1 MFKRIRQLSFLFML
15 AALLCTMS
23 KVQVNAA
30 VKAKLYSSNAGGHVY
45 GVPGRKDGKPWYHFT
60 AVGGGANKGNEAF
73 CRDPHLHAANGQ
85 TVTVTKSTGYTWARK
100 ALTWYFLGG
109 SRTTARRHAC
119 QSYIWA
125 GGKKANMA
133 NGTEWAWDSIAK
145 TQASGYVLIYTPHL
159 SAQQGWFGYQAVE
172 VPDTKSVQKEKK
184 EPVQLEFNLRIDKV
198 DASTGAH
205 IDTGCFEVKFDGK
218 ALNGTKKTKNGV
230 YTKKLTNKVSVV
242 GKSKKVYY
250 VANWNLL
257 SAAKKKEELKK
268 GHYPNKAAATKAA
281 QSQAEEN
288 FNNNKKK
295 AKNSKHTWT
304 VRETNAPAGHFLA
317 DKKTK
322 TVKTTANDKKVSF
335 KFVDPQA
342 TAEISVIK
350 TSTDERFSGLS
361 LEGAVFG
368 LYVNDEKGIKTSDTT
383 CLKLNNKIAGLDT
396 LIETGKT
403 GKDGKLKFKT
413 KLYPGKYYIKELVA
427 PEGFMKNPNK
437 LTFTLSQHQK
447 EVKKTLAYTR
457 KVPED
462 EISGRIAIEKTKG
475 YSSDGKNAEKG
486 ITFDIITQ
494 QDIKIKENNKET
506 TYKSGSVVEKIT
518 TDANGKAVSKYYP
531 AGSYLVKQENTE
543 DDSVKVPDWTVTISS
558 GTKVTYSYKK
568 NNVQLKI
575 KKYVKEKGEKE
586 TPEANAVFSVLDT
599 SKITKKDLE
608 KLTTQKARQ
617 EYVAGSKAVLGT
629 ITTDANGEGIYTITN
644 GNKELTYGNTYTLLQ
659 TAGDSRYSLA
669 DAADVIINDT
679 LSEREYAFSFV
690 DTNAC
695 VLLKYKLDARTGE
708 KTPEKDAVF
717 EITQLSSDNKDE
729 ASEATT
735 ATDTSSEGTT
745 ADASGETKGDTGE
758 TQPAFPMTV
767 TTNEAGIVDLSI
779 LPAGTYNIHQT
790 GGDEDY
796 SYTDDITIRVDTDG
810 KVYEGDS
817 ETATVSIT
825 RTDYSK
831 GNGLSIK
838 KNLVENPD
846 KPDEKT
852 AESGAIFTV
861 IDAENIKR
869 SDLTKLVTLN
879 LRKEYVS
886 SLKESQ
892 ILGTITTDESGNGYL
907 ALDKEVGEFIVL
919 QTEGRDGYTIADPVF
934 SSDDAMKV
942 ETIKHGEQVNKMY
955 SFTADDVKES
965 KAKVSV
971 MKQKKDDTADA
982 VAEQDA
988 TFQVLDVATLM
999 KAKGLT
1005 TVKALQDELAK
1016 LKTLSSYQQFVSDL
1030 PQNAIIGTLNTDA
1043 KGQDSVVLQ
1052 MHTNTDP
1059 AIKDDG
1065 VTEPKVKDPVDEDDN
1080 IEAGEVDDNS
1090 DGSYEENDTEKE
1102 PDDEKADTVEEPD
1115 SEENDT
1121 SNDDVT
1127 YWTAAAHKDG
1137 FVVIQ
1142 TGGDASYKALVPVWS
1157 GDMENTT
1164 GTDDTGA
1171 PETKYAFSGVD
1182 EKIHRRIKVTKKKRT
1197 GVVDGKDVTMP
1208 EGAAEFA
1215 LYDASNLD
1223 ENAKPVCTLVT
1234 GTDGTATSP
1243 DLPLGSY
1250 ILKQTKGAD
1259 GFKFIDDQTINIT
1272 EETQET
1278 AEYEYLNEESWVNL
1292 KVTKVSAETNHPLG
1306 QALFELYKLSDVDTE
1321 TGEPKEGAQVVRS
1334 LYTNNDGYA
1343 SCQLPFGEYYLIEKT
1358 APLGFLNKGKGV
1370 KVLLNDE
1377 KAKADKDGNRS
1388 ATVTY
1393 PDTPIYGEI
1402 KGEKQGEYL
1411 TGKDDNGNFLYEK
1424 RGIEGAVYALYAREK
1439 ITDDA
1444 GNQKWAAGEKISEAT
1459 SDKNG
1464 AFQFT
1469 NPKKVDSMS
1478 SDKEFWL
1485 GKYYFKEISAPYG
1498 FTLDTKEYDVTLT
1511 WDKSPQKTT
1520 VTDETIT
1527 EDGNGIDG
1535 ETFRTLGVN
1544 HILTTG
1550 EKLNPLIKNAKTITF
1565 TWEKTPAGSVDVSV
1579 SKEDGKTPAG
1589 DVWLYDDGQGNI
1601 TISSCE
1607 NDAVINFNAMS
1618 NGMFMGCDQLTQI
1631 NFDNINT
1638 SQMRN
1643 AKDMFNGCTSLTS
1656 LDVSSFNFSAL
1667 LYADRMYYNCSGVQT
1682 IYSAGIKKV
1691 GDAGEVKMIP
1701 VSITA
1706 KPINTFC
1713 VANEKITNEDG
1724 TETANTNE
1732 QFTADDFTFEVHY
1745 IRSDG
1750 LAPEGIDDEVQV
1762 TKDDIESF
1770 NKTGPW
1776 SKSDKKVTITF
1787 KPTSQYYSIARTVTA
1802 NIQVDGPEDYDG
1814 TIEIDEHP
1822 IVTTSVEET
1831 RQSLTI
1837 DLLKIDSETKQ
1848 PISGALI
1855 GLYAANDIY
1864 DVSGK
1869 EILFHKDELIQSM
1882 ESDEAEDS
1890 HAVEFTNLPSD
1901 AYIKERGANMYYIK
1915 EIAAP
1920 AGYKITDPD
1929 KCYYFTGSLGD
1940 DKTHCEILHTW
1951 AGDEMAADGDNA
1963 STHYI
1968 TDSGKIENTPGG
1980 LGFMKIWD
1988 DHGNAAG
1995 KRPDKITVSI
2005 YEKALGESAPAIE
2018 TLTLTADNNWS
2029 ATSDVINQSTI
2040 KGLSDAEFKEKYRV
2054 VESYVDGYNHDETKN
2069 AALTKVNGKYVY
2081 KLDNVGDND
2090 TYAEIQKV
2098 WNDQDDAEHKRPTE
2112 IKVQLYRDGVAYGE
2126 PVVLNEE
2133 NQWRYTTRRGDSIN
2147 NPQKLLAYNEKTG
2160 AKYKYTWEEQLTD
2173 VITNDPN
2180 TGYTI
2185 SYATDEEAYLT
2196 TVTNTLQNGIMVTKE
2211 WDDDD
2216 NAADLRVDSI
2226 EVQLYRNGESM
2237 GEKYKYTLSEEN
2249 DWKEYVPDV
2258 PVNDPDGNPYEY
2270 SWKEISKNWT
2280 VTDANA
2286 NQVGYMPSYE
2296 EVTMNGL
2303 PTTIITNKVYTRGSI
2318 KVYKDLDPDD
2328 VYFSHGNP
2336 KFTFHIK
2343 GKNWKGEDVDL
2354 TKTVEFTEEDLQ
2366 KYKQEDHKDGDKIR
2380 KEVVFEN
2387 VELGSYTVTE
2397 SGTEGMYELD
2407 KIDTSGDNVTI
2418 GNDKKSAVVVIGKDK
2433 NGEIYS
2439 SGTVGFYNVA
2449 YKGSIKVIKYRD
2461 DAKKKPLKGVTFTLY
2476 NSDGNK
2482 VAEKETDENGEIL
2495 FDKLRR
2501 ATYTLKE
2508 TKTIPGYSLLKD
2520 SISITIPK
2528 TLTAEEA
2535 KAQKADLSKG
2545 KYNDADDTYDFY
2557 DLVYKVTD
2565 HAIPGVPQ
2573 TGGMD
2578 TLLTYLP
2585 IVIAMGLFLGVGIY
2599 EIKKKQKSTK

>member
-1 MFKRIRQLSFLFML
+1 MFKKIRQLSFLFMFAVL
-15 AALLCTMS
+15 FCTMTM
-23 KVQVNAA
+23 QVNAA
-30 VKAKLYSSNAGGHVY
+30 GSARMYCSKYGGHVY
-45 GVPGRKDGKPWYHFT
+45 GVPKRKDGKPWYHFSV
-60 AVGGGANKGNEAF
+60 AGGGANKGSEAF
-73 CRDPHLHAANGQ
+73 CRDPQLHAASGQ

-133 NGTEWAWDSIAK
+133 TGTEWAWDDIAK

-172 VPDTKSVQKEKK
+172 KPTTKHVEKEKK
-184 EPVQLEFNLRIDKV
+184 DKLSLDFDLQIDKI

-218 ALNGTKKTKNGV
+218 ALKEIKKTKNGI
-230 YTKKLTNKVSVV
+230 YTKRLTIKVPVV

-250 VANWNLL
+250 VTNWNVL

-268 GHYPNKAAATKAA
+268 GHYPNKAAAKKAA
-281 QSQAEEN
+281 QSQAEKN

-295 AKNSKHTWT
+295 ARNSKHTWT
-304 VRETNAPAGHFLA
+304 VTETNAPAGHFLA
-317 DKKTK
+317 DQKTK
-322 TVKTTANDKKVSF
+322 TVKTSANDKKVSF

-342 TAEISVIK
+342 TAEISVTK
-350 TSTDERFSGLS
+350 TSKNERFSGLS

-368 LYVNDEKGIKTSDTT
+368 LYANDKILTSDTT
-383 CLKLNNKIAGLDT
+383 YLKLNKTVVGQNT

-427 PEGFMKNPNK
+427 PKGFVKYPKK

-447 EVKKTLAYTR
+447 EVKKKLDSTINI
-457 KVPED
+457 PED
-462 EISGRIAIEKTKG
+462 EISGRIAVEKTKG
-475 YSSDGKNAEKG
+475 YGKNAEKG

-494 QDIKIKENNKET
+494 QNIKIKENDKET

-518 TDANGKAVSKYYP
+518 TDANGKAISKYYP
-531 AGSYLVKQENTE
+531 FGSYLVKQENTE
-543 DDSVKVPDWTVTISS
+543 GDSVKVPDWTVTISS
-558 GTKVTYSYKK
+558 GNKVTYSYAK

-586 TPEANAVFSVLDT
+586 TPEANAVFTVLDT

-629 ITTDANGEGIYTITN
+629 ITTDANGEGTYIVTN
-644 GNKELTYGNTYTLLQ
+644 GNKELTYDKTYTLLQ

-669 DAADVIINDT
+669 DATDVIINST

-708 KTPEKDAVF
+708 KTPEKGAEF
-717 EITQLSSDNKDE
+717 EITQVSSDNKDE
-729 ASEATT
+729 AAEATT
-735 ATDTSSEGTT
+735 ATDAPEEGTT
-745 ADASGETKGDTGE
+745 AGASGETKGDTGE

-796 SYTDDITIRVDTDG
+796 SYTDDITIRVDSDG

-817 ETATVSIT
+817 EIATVSIT

-846 KPDEKT
+846 KPDEKA

-861 IDAENIKR
+861 IDAKDIEK
-869 SDLTKLVTLN
+869 SDLMKLVTLN

-886 SLKESQ
+886 SLEESQ
-892 ILGTITTDESGNGYL
+892 ILGTVTTDESGNGYL
-907 ALDKEVGEFIVL
+907 PLDENVGEFIVL
-919 QTEGRDGYTIADPVF
+919 QTEGQDGYSIADPVF
-934 SSDDAMKV
+934 SSDDAMKE

-955 SFTADDVKES
+955 SFTADDIKES
-965 KAKVSV
+965 RAKVSV
-971 MKQKKDDTADA
+971 MKQKKDDNADA

-1005 TVKALQDELAK
+1005 TVKALKEELAK
-1016 LKTLSSYQQFVSDL
+1016 LKTLSSYQQFVSGL

-1052 MHTNTDP
+1052 MHTN
-1059 AIKDDG
+1059 AGEAAKDNG
-1065 VTEPKVKDPVDEDDN
+1065 NAEPEVEAPVDSDDE
-1080 IEAGEVDDNS
+1080 IETGEVNDDS
-1090 DGSYEENDTEKE
+1090 DGSYEGNDTEKE
-1102 PDDEKADTVEEPD
+1102 PEDEKKDTVGEQG
-1115 SEENDT
+1115 EENDD

-1142 TGGDASYKALVPVWS
+1142 TGGDVSYKALAPAWS
-1157 GDMENTT
+1157 GDMESTA

-1197 GVVDGKDVTMP
+1197 GVVDGKEVTMP

-1215 LYDASNLD
+1215 LYDASDLGED
-1223 ENAKPVCTLVT
+1223 AKPVCTLVT

-1243 DLPLGSY
+1243 DLPIGSY

-1272 EETQET
+1272 EDTQET
-1278 AEYEYLNEESWVNL
+1278 VEYEYLNEESWVNL
-1292 KVTKVSAETNHPLG
+1292 KVTKVSEETNHPLG
-1306 QALFELYKLSDVDTE
+1306 QALFELYKLSDVNTE
-1321 TGEPKEGAQVVRS
+1321 TGEPKAGAQVVRS

-1370 KVLLNDE
+1370 KVILNDE

-1388 ATVTY
+1388 ATLTY

-1411 TGKDDNGNFLYEK
+1411 TGKDTDGNFLYEK
-1424 RGIEGAVYALYAREK
+1424 RGIEGAKYTLYARED

-1444 GNQKWAAGEKISEAT
+1444 GNLIWAANQEISTAT
-1459 SDKNG
+1459 SGKNG

-1469 NPKKVDSMS
+1469 HDRKVATMS

-1485 GKYYFKEISAPYG
+1485 GKYYFKETEAPYG

-1565 TWEKTPAGSVDVSV
+1565 TWEKQPADAVDVSV
-1579 SKEDGKTPAG
+1579 SKDDGKTPAK
-1589 DVWLYDDGQGNI
+1589 DVWLWNDGNGNYY
-1601 TISSCE
+1601 ISSGVT
-1607 NDAVINFNAMS
+1607 DAVINFNAMS

-1643 AKDMFNGCTSLTS
+1643 AQDMFNGCTSLTS
-1656 LDVSSFNFSAL
+1656 LDVSSFNFAAL

-1682 IYSAGIKKV
+1682 IYSAGIKKI
-1691 GDAGEVKMIP
+1691 GDAEEVKMIP
-1701 VSITA
+1701 VSIVA
-1706 KPINTFC
+1706 KPLNTFC
-1713 VANEKITNEDG
+1713 VADEKITNEDG

-1787 KPTSQYYSIARTVTA
+1787 KPTSKYYSIARTVTA

-1822 IVTTSVEET
+1822 IVTTAVEET

-1855 GLYAANDIY
+1855 GLYAANDIL
-1864 DVSGK
+1864 DVDGNV
-1869 EILFHKDELIQSM
+1869 LFEKDQLIQSM

-1890 HAVEFTNLPSD
+1890 HAVEFSNLPSD
-1901 AYIKERGANMYYIK
+1901 AYIKNRGENMYYVK
-1915 EIAAP
+1915 EISAP

-1929 KCYYFTGSLGD
+1929 KCYYFKGSLGD
-1940 DKTHCEILHTW
+1940 DKVHCEILHTW
-1951 AGDEMAADGDNA
+1951 AGDEMAADGDND

-1968 TDSGKIENTPGG
+1968 MDSGKMENTPGG

-1995 KRPDKITVSI
+1995 KRPDKVTVSI
-2005 YEKALGESAPAIE
+2005 YDSTLGKNAPPME
-2018 TLTLTADNNWS
+2018 TLTLTAENNWS
-2029 ATSDVINQSTI
+2029 ATSDVLNQSTI
-2040 KGLSDAEFKEKYRV
+2040 KGMSDAEFKDRYTV
-2054 VESYVDGYNHDETKN
+2054 TESYVDGYNHDQTKN
-2069 AALTKVNGKYVY
+2069 AVLTKMNSRYVY

-2098 WNDQDDAEHKRPTE
+2098 WNDQDDAEHKRPSE

-2160 AKYKYTWEEQLTD
+2160 AKYKYTWKEQLTD
-2173 VITNDPN
+2173 VITDDPN

-2185 SYATDEEAYLT
+2185 SYATDEDAYLT
-2196 TVTNTLQNGIMVTKE
+2196 TVTNTLQNGIMVVKD
-2211 WDDDD
+2211 WDDND
-2216 NAADLRVDSI
+2216 NEADLRVDSV

-2237 GEKYKYTLSEEN
+2237 GEKYKYTLSDEN
-2249 DWKEYVPDV
+2249 DWQKYIPDV

-2270 SWKEISKNWT
+2270 TWKEISKNWT
-2280 VTDANA
+2280 VTDENA
-2286 NQVGYMPSYE
+2286 SQVGYMPSYE
-2296 EVTMNGL
+2296 EATMDGL

-2336 KFTFHIK
+2336 KFTFHVK

-2366 KYKQEDHKDGDKIR
+2366 KFKQEDHKDGDKIR
-2380 KEVVFEN
+2380 KEAVFEN

-2407 KIDTSGDNVTI
+2407 KIDTSGNNVTVSD
-2418 GNDKKSAVVVIGKDK
+2418 DKKSAVVVIGKDK
-2433 NGEIYS
+2433 DGEIYS
-2439 SGTVGFYNVA
+2439 TGTVGFYNVS
-2449 YKGSIKVIKYRD
+2449 YKGSIKVIKYSD
-2461 DAKKKPLKGVTFTLY
+2461 DAKEKPLKGVTFALY
-2476 NSDGNK
+2476 DNKGDK
-2482 VAEKETDENGEIL
+2482 VAEKETDENGEVL
-2495 FDKLRR
+2495 FDKLHR
-2501 ATYTLKE
+2501 ATYILKE
-2508 TKTIPGYSLLKD
+2508 TKTLPGYSLLKD

-2528 TLTAEEA
+2528 TLTTAEA

-2545 KYNDADDTYDFY
+2545 KYNEADDTYDFY

-2565 HAIPGVPQ
+2565 HAIPGVPMTGAFDNWQ
-2573 TGGMD
+2573 T
-2578 TLLTYLP
+2578 YVP
-2585 IVIAMGLFLGVGIY
+2585 IVIAMGLLIGVGIY
-2599 EIKKKQKSTK
+2599 EIKKKKSPKTENEEK

>member
-1 MFKRIRQLSFLFML
+1 MFKRIKQLTFLFLL
-15 AALLCTMS
+15 AVLFCTMTTHVDAAGSAKMYCS
-23 KVQVNAA
+23 K
-30 VKAKLYSSNAGGHVY
+30 YGGHVY
-45 GVPGRKDGKPWYHFT
+45 GVEGREDGKPWYHFSV
-60 AVGGGANKGNEAF
+60 VGGGANKGNEAF
-73 CRDPHLHAANGQ
+73 CRNPRNHAASGQ
-85 TVTVTKSTGYTWARK
+85 TVTVTKTCSKRYEWARK

-109 SRTTARRHAC
+109 EKTTARRHAC
-119 QSYIWA
+119 QAYIWA
-125 GGKKANMA
+125 GGNKSKMA
-133 NGTEWAWDSIAK
+133 SGTEGYWSAIAN
-145 TQASGYVLIYTPHL
+145 TPATGYVLIYTPHM
-159 SAQQGWFGYQAVE
+159 AKQQGWFGYQAVE
-172 VPDTKSVQKEKK
+172 KPDTKHVEKEKK
-184 EPVQLEFNLRIDKV
+184 EIVQLNFNLQIDKV

-205 IDTGCFEVKFDGK
+205 IDTGCFDVKFDGK

-230 YTKKLTNKVSVV
+230 YTKTLINKVPVV
-242 GKSKKVYY
+242 GKSNRVYY

-281 QSQAEEN
+281 QSQAEKN

-295 AKNSKHTWT
+295 AQNSKHTWT
-304 VRETNAPAGHFLA
+304 VTETNAPAGHFLA
-317 DKKTK
+317 DQKTK
-322 TVKTTANDKKVSF
+322 TVKTSANDKKVSF

-342 TAEISVIK
+342 TTEISVIK
-350 TSTDERFSGLS
+350 TSENPRFSGLS

-368 LYVNDEKGIKTSDTT
+368 LYANDKILTSDTAY
-383 CLKLNNKIAGLDT
+383 LKLNNTVVGQNT

-427 PEGFMKNPNK
+427 PEGFVKNSDK

-457 KVPED
+457 KVEEK

-486 ITFDIITQ
+486 ITFDIITL
-494 QDIKIKENNKET
+494 QDIKIKENDKDT

-531 AGSYLVKQENTE
+531 FGSYLVKQENTE
-543 DDSVKVPDWTVTISS
+543 GDSVKVPDWTVTISS
-558 GTKVTYSYKK
+558 GNKVTYSYAK

-586 TPEANAVFSVLDT
+586 TPEANAVFAVLDT

-608 KLTTQKARQ
+608 NLTTQKARQ
-617 EYVAGSKAVLGT
+617 EYVAGSKGVLGT
-629 ITTDANGEGIYTITN
+629 ITTDAKGEGTYTVTN
-644 GNKELTYGNTYTLLQ
+644 GNKELTYGKTYTLLQ

-669 DAADVIINDT
+669 DAADVIINNT
-679 LSEREYAFSFV
+679 LSERAYAFSFV

-708 KTPEKDAVF
+708 KTPEKGAEF
-717 EITQLSSDNKDE
+717 EITQVSSDNKDE
-729 ASEATT
+729 AAEATT
-735 ATDTSSEGTT
+735 ATDAPEEGTT
-745 ADASGETKGDTGE
+745 ASDSGETKGDTGE

-852 AESGAIFTV
+852 AESGAVFTV

-869 SDLTKLVTLN
+869 SDLTKLITLN

-886 SLKESQ
+886 SLKGSQ
-892 ILGTITTDESGNGYL
+892 ILGTVTTDESGNGYL
-907 ALDKEVGEFIVL
+907 ALDENVGEFIVL
-919 QTEGRDGYTIADPVF
+919 QTEGRDGYSIADPVF
-934 SSDDAMKV
+934 SSDDAMKA

-955 SFTADDVKES
+955 SFTADDIKES

-1005 TVKALQDELAK
+1005 TVKALKEELAK
-1016 LKTLSSYQQFVSDL
+1016 LKTLSSYQQFVSGL

-1052 MHTNTDP
+1052 MHTN
-1059 AIKDDG
+1059 AGEAAKDDG
-1065 VTEPKVKDPVDEDDN
+1065 NAEPEAEDPVDSDDE
-1080 IEAGEVDDNS
+1080 IETGEVNDDS
-1090 DGSYEENDTEKE
+1090 DGSYEGNDTEKE
-1102 PDDEKADTVEEPD
+1102 PDDEKKDAVED
-1115 SEENDT
+1115 QGSVKDD

-1137 FVVIQ
+1137 FVVMQ
-1142 TGGDASYKALVPVWS
+1142 TGGDASYKALAPVWS
-1157 GDMENTT
+1157 GDMKNTT

-1182 EKIHRRIKVTKKKRT
+1182 EKIHRRIKITKKKRT

-1208 EGAAEFA
+1208 EGTAEFA
-1215 LYDASNLD
+1215 LYDASDLD
-1223 ENAKPVCTLVT
+1223 EDAKPVCTLVT

-1243 DLPLGSY
+1243 DLPIGSY

-1272 EETQET
+1272 EDTQET

-1306 QALFELYKLSDVDTE
+1306 QALFELYKLSDVNTE
-1321 TGEPKEGAQVVRS
+1321 TGEPKAGAQVVRS

-1370 KVLLNDE
+1370 KVILNDE

-1388 ATVTY
+1388 ATLTY

-1424 RGIEGAVYALYAREK
+1424 RGIKGAKYTLYARED

-1444 GNQKWAAGEKISEAT
+1444 GNVIWKADQEINTAAT
-1459 SDKNG
+1459 DKNG

-1469 NPKKVDSMS
+1469 NPNPVPTMS

-1485 GKYYFKEISAPYG
+1485 GKYYFKETEAPYG

-1520 VTDETIT
+1520 ITDTTIT
-1527 EDGNGIDG
+1527 ENGNGINDDDSL
-1535 ETFRTLGVN
+1535 RTLGVN

-1607 NDAVINFNAMS
+1607 NDAVINFNAIS
-1618 NGMFMGCDQLTQI
+1618 SGMFMGCDQLTQI

-1638 SQMRN
+1638 SQMRD
-1643 AKDMFNGCTSLTS
+1643 AQDMFNGCTSLNE
-1656 LDVSSFNFSAL
+1656 LDLSSFNFAAAL
-1667 LYADRMYYNCSGVQT
+1667 YVDRMFYNCSGVQT
-1682 IYSAGIKKV
+1682 IYSAGVKTIE
-1691 GDAGEVKMIP
+1691 DAGEVKMIP
-1701 VSITA
+1701 VSISA
-1706 KPINTFC
+1706 EPINTFC
-1713 VANEKITNEDG
+1713 KEDEKATDADGNEK
-1724 TETANTNE
+1724 ANTNA
-1732 QFTADDFTFEVHY
+1732 QFKADDFIFNVHY

-1750 LAPEGIDDEVQV
+1750 LEIEGIDNQVEVN
-1762 TKDDIESF
+1762 DGDIESF

-1787 KPTSQYYSIARTVTA
+1787 KPTSKYYSIARTVTA

-1822 IVTTSVEET
+1822 VVTTAVEET

-1855 GLYAANDIY
+1855 GLYAANDIL
-1864 DVSGK
+1864 DVDGNV
-1869 EILFHKDELIQSM
+1869 LFEKGQLIQSM

-1890 HAVEFTNLPSD
+1890 HAVEFSNLPSD
-1901 AYIKERGANMYYIK
+1901 AYIKNRGEDMYYVK
-1915 EIAAP
+1915 EISAP

-1929 KCYYFTGSLGD
+1929 KCYYFKGSLGD
-1940 DKTHCEILHTW
+1940 DKVHCEILHTW
-1951 AGDEMAADGDNA
+1951 AGDEMAADGDND

-1968 TDSGKIENTPGG
+1968 MDSGKMENTPGG
-1980 LGFMKIWD
+1980 LGFMKLWD

-1995 KRPDKITVSI
+1995 KRPDKVTVKI
-2005 YEKALGESAPAIE
+2005 YDTKVSKVDPVE
-2018 TLTLTADNNWS
+2018 TLTLTAESNWS
-2029 ATSDVINQSTI
+2029 ATSDAINQSVV
-2040 KGLSDAEFKEKYRV
+2040 KGMSDTEFKQRFIIE
-2054 VESYVDGYNHDETKN
+2054 ESYVDGYDHDETKN
-2069 AALTKVNGKYVY
+2069 AVLTKMNGRYVY
-2081 KLDNVGDND
+2081 KLDNVGENE
-2090 TYAEIQKV
+2090 TYAIIKKV
-2098 WNDQDDAEHKRPTE
+2098 WNDQDDAEKKRPSE
-2112 IKVQLYRDGVAYGE
+2112 IKVQLYRDDVAYGK
-2126 PVVLNEE
+2126 PVTLSEDNEWHYDSRNTSDPLNSSMVL
-2133 NQWRYTTRRGDSIN
+2133 
-2147 NPQKLLAYNEKTG
+2147 KAYNDQTG
-2160 AKYKYTWEEQLTD
+2160 AKYKYTWKEQLTD
-2173 VITNDPN
+2173 VITDDPN

-2185 SYATDEEAYLT
+2185 SYATDEDAYLT
-2196 TVTNTLQNGIMVTKE
+2196 TVTNTLQNGIMVVKD

-2216 NAADLRVDSI
+2216 NEADLRAESV

-2237 GEKYKYTLSEEN
+2237 GEKYKFTLSDEN
-2249 DWKEYVPDV
+2249 DWQKYVPDV
-2258 PVNDPDGNPYEY
+2258 LVNDPAGNPYEY
-2270 SWKEISKNWT
+2270 TWKEISKKWT
-2280 VTDANA
+2280 VTDENA

-2296 EVTMNGL
+2296 EATMDGL

-2336 KFTFHIK
+2336 KFTFHVK

-2366 KYKQEDHKDGDKIR
+2366 KFKQEDHKDGDKIR
-2380 KEVVFEN
+2380 KEAVFEN

-2418 GNDKKSAVVVIGKDK
+2418 GDDKKSAVVVIGKDK
-2433 NGEIYS
+2433 DGEIYS
-2439 SGTVGFYNVA
+2439 TGTVGFYNIT
-2449 YKGSIKVIKYRD
+2449 YKGSIKVIKYSND
-2461 DAKKKPLKGVTFTLY
+2461 EKEKPLKGVTFALY
-2476 NSDGNK
+2476 DDKGDK
-2482 VAEKETDENGEIL
+2482 VAEKETDENGEVL
-2495 FDKLRR
+2495 FDKLHR
-2501 ATYTLKE
+2501 ATYVLKE
-2508 TKTIPGYSLLKD
+2508 TKTLLGYSLLKD

-2545 KYNDADDTYDFY
+2545 KYNEADDTYDFY

-2565 HAIPGVPQ
+2565 HAIPGVPMTGAFDNWQ
-2573 TGGMD
+2573 T
-2578 TLLTYLP
+2578 YVP
-2585 IVIAMGLFLGVGIY
+2585 IVIAMGLFIGVGIY
-2599 EIKKKQKSTK
+2599 QMKKRKKPVK